1 MRATKLWWWTTT
13 RRGKGQRTRRRRTRR
28 RRRKGKEEEEEGHVD
43 ARGAEA
49 GEVVFVAADPAAHPA
64 ARRRKVPGH
73 KLTKGLPRAGKGIG
87 RPMRKAKVQTKAAL
101 LAAQAH
107 R

>member
-1 MRATKLWWWTTT
+1 MFELVQQCLKDATACENMEMHAGEFLIAEEWRTLRLKLQ
-13 RRGKGQRTRRRRTRR
+13 RRLAEYEAQTAEEEQQQ
-28 RRRKGKEEEEEGHVD
+28 EEEEE
-43 ARGAEA
+43 E
-49 GEVVFVAADPAAHPA
+49 EEQQ
-64 ARRRKVPGH
+64 H